1 MLTAFVVGV
10 VVSFGMAIL
19 PGPIAIAVIKQA
31 LEGRYRDGVE
41 IAVSASGMDVL
52 YALIASFASSA
63 IVASLMAAVL
73 SREWLM
79 LLFQIVCVVVL
90 FVLGLRYYR
99 ATAKDAVE
107 TERKEEL
114 LEERARRMHLKSP
127 FVVGAMIAITNLA
140 SPSFLPT
147 LLLIISYLHRNEW
160 IEASPWANVAYSI
173 GFGLGAFLWF
183 LLLLRFLHSRRER
196 IPPNFVRRIY
206 KFAGITFFVFAVI
219 IAYHIVV
226 ETKWSAVL

>member
-31 LEGRYRDGVE
+31 LEGRYRDGFQ
-41 IAVSASGMDVL
+41 IAMSASGMDVL

-73 SREWLM
+73 SRAWLM
-79 LLFQIVCVVVL
+79 LAFQIVCVVVL
-90 FVLGLRYYR
+90 VVLGLRYYN
-99 ATAKDAVE
+99 ATAKDARE
-107 TERKEEL
+107 TELQEAM
-114 LEERARRMHLKSP
+114 LEEKARRLHLKSP
-127 FVVGAMIAITNLA
+127 WVVGAMIAITNLA

-160 IEASPWANVAYSI
+160 IEAGPWQNVAYSL

-183 LLLLRFLHSRRER
+183 FLLLRFLHARRER

-206 KFAGITFFVFAVI
+206 KFAGITFMIFAGVIAFHLVTETDWGKVF
-219 IAYHIVV
+219 
-226 ETKWSAVL
+226 